1 MQAESFHGKFT
12 LDVYNNLRTTLDV
25 GPCQTAI
32 EDFMTL
38 VEKDDVYLLTNKG
51 RKLMDDFCAM
61 VRRDDVWPYA
71 EMVVPQFRMTMD
83 ENGNPEGNCLHYILT
98 NVNRLPTRV
107 GRHILTTEQDLL
119 RSRQKVQARA
129 LFTGGFTKDD
139 LCLEDEEEFDILI
152 GELDALALRNPPRA
166 RKPKKAKGGLR
177 NRSEPPKTKQQEK
190 EDVKEEEV
198 DDDDKMKDIDDFGS
212 YKDAAGDQEFDH

>member
-83 ENGNPEGNCLHYILT
+83 EKSVLHTDMIHPPDFCCLLKFQ
-98 NVNRLPTRV
+98 R
-107 GRHILTTEQDLL
+107 
-119 RSRQKVQARA
+119 
-129 LFTGGFTKDD
+129 
-139 LCLEDEEEFDILI
+139 
-152 GELDALALRNPPRA
+152 
-166 RKPKKAKGGLR
+166 
-177 NRSEPPKTKQQEK
+177 
-190 EDVKEEEV
+190 
-198 DDDDKMKDIDDFGS
+198 
-212 YKDAAGDQEFDH
+212 